1 MRGFALSLPGQK
13 NKTSIIQHN
22 MNLNKEANDNE
33 PKDEYFGLYEKN
45 HRRSKIVGGLL
56 VVGAGVL
63 FLLREMGLWL
73 PSWIFT
79 WQMLLIAI
87 GFYTGVKH
95 SFRKLSWLVLVIMG
109 LAFMIQDFYPE
120 LALSK
125 FIWPVVI
132 IFVGLGII
140 LKPASKREDKWK
152 RCKEKCGRDWK
163 YQKYYPTDAAGVE
176 DRIEISAIFG
186 AVKRHV
192 DSKQFRGGEISAVFG
207 GAEVDLSQADF
218 SGVIHLEVNAVFG
231 GTRLI
236 IPANWTIK
244 SELNAVAGSVEDKR
258 PVQPGNLDDSKKVIL
273 EGNAVFGGIEIHSY

>member
-1 MRGFALSLPGQK
+1 MD
-13 NKTSIIQHN
+13 
-22 MNLNKEANDNE
+22 LNKETKDNQ
-33 PKDEYFGLYEKN
+33 PTDEYFELYEKS
-45 HRRSKIVGGLL
+45 HKRSKIFGGLL

-73 PSWIFT
+73 PSWLFT

-95 SFRKLSWLVLVIMG
+95 SFRKLSWLVLVIIG
-109 LAFMIQDFYPE
+109 VAFMIQDFYPE
-120 LALSK
+120 LTLSK

-132 IFVGLGII
+132 ILVGVGII
-140 LKPASKREDKWK
+140 LKPTRKKEDKWK
-152 RCKEKCGRDWK
+152 RWKEKCRRDWK
-163 YQKYYPTDAAGVE
+163 YNEYYSTDGTGVQ
-176 DRIEISAIFG
+176 DRLEINAVFG
-186 AVKRHV
+186 SVKRHI

-207 GAEVDLSQADF
+207 GAEVDLTKADF

-258 PVQPGNLDDSKKVIL
+258 PVQPGNQDESKKVIL